1 MKYRSFVMRRNGIMS
16 LLVIGML
23 SFRGVCLAQNDSLRM
38 DSIIHALPEVMVKG
52 IRPIAKVERGKL
64 IYNMPLLLQSMGADN
79 ALEALTRIPGVADQN
94 GDIMFGGRNVTLII
108 DGKPTTLTADQVKE
122 RLRNMPAAQLAK
134 T

>member
-79 ALEALTRIPGVADQN
+79 ALDAHT
-94 GDIMFGGRNVTLII
+94 GRGRPEWRHYVRR
-108 DGKPTTLTADQVKE
+108 KE
-122 RLRNMPAAQLAK
+122 RNTDHRW
-134 T
+134 